1 MDTVVPSSPWGSYEA
16 KIKPVGAKV
25 AKVLSKELGLMENYF
40 FFHLNN
46 FLSQEKVKIFKFPST
61 LLIGDQSLAFI
72 VLNGKK
78 ATFSSSAFSSCI
90 F

>member
-1 MDTVVPSSPWGSYEA
+1 MDTVVPSSPWCSYEA

-25 AKVLSKELGLMENYF
+25 AKVLSKELSLMENYF

-46 FLSQEKVKIFKFPST
+46 FLSQVKVKIFKFPST
-61 LLIGDQSLAFI
+61 LLTGDQSLAFI

-78 ATFSSSAFSSCI
+78 SPDMHTI
-90 F
+90 

>member
-46 FLSQEKVKIFKFPST
+46 FLKSSE
-61 LLIGDQSLAFI
+61 
-72 VLNGKK
+72 GKN
-78 ATFSSSAFSSCI
+78 I
-90 F
+90 